1 TTDKTLEIGGM
12 KYAFN
17 NEKTQLQVTDEEGVL
32 SEYKDPKL
40 IRDIIDGVSAQ
51 KNKTNGVVKIDN
63 DSTYS
68 VDAEGNVFYLSG
80 GKKTPSNKSGLPET
94 MAVDIKNRIKA
105 LETGGS
111 LYNIDKNGNVYEIK
125 E

>member
-1 TTDKTLEIGGM
+1 
-12 KYAFN
+12 
-17 NEKTQLQVTDEEGVL
+17 
-32 SEYKDPKL
+32 EYKDPKL

-80 GKKTPSNKSGLPET
+80 GKKTPFNKSGLPET

-125 E
+125 EGKRTPFNKTGLPSSLKEFIKNNAK